1 MLSLIALVVT
11 IAVAYMGAVLG
22 VYRSAMALVS
32 LVIAG
37 VAGFGLMGPLS
48 GLVGSAD
55 PQSAWYYAGDA
66 FFLWAITTAVFL
78 ALRTAGE
85 KYLPNQPGFPNLV
98 DRAGGAILGLCTA
111 YLAVGLCLI
120 LAQMLPTSPELL
132 GYEAF
137 QFTNAKPAIE
147 TEKLND
153 TLHTVRPQ
161 GAGTPDMVE
170 VTKDPLWLGW
180 DRGTLTFFDYL
191 SSWPMAAILA
201 DKASIFDRY
210 GDVFPPDRPDRR
222 PDGYKSV
229 LNADDFLYY
238 HWYRRYEYIQW
249 RTNLATGPV
258 AGKGLAVSGDT
269 GFPLSS
275 TSLNRFQGLEVKIV
289 GFARIDNLPELPEMK
304 APAGEDYMVVKIR
317 FRPES
322 VADGKK
328 VEVDTDQFDIV
339 EARGEKFVRPRIWVK
354 ADKDGKGPARDS
366 TFKAADFAARNTVV
380 AGGNCLMDGAKMTF
394 TEPGQT
400 ETLTL
405 IFSGITK
412 RMPLLDLRLNVE
424 SSTAEAARWSS
435 QEKPAPTS
443 TKGVT
448 TPAKTATVPAKTATT
463 PAKTVTAPA
472 KAATTPAKTAT
483 AK

>member
-1 MLSLIALVVT
+1 MLSIVALIVM
-11 IAVAYMGAVLG
+11 IAVAYMSAVLG

-32 LVIAG
+32 LIIAG

-55 PQSAWYYAGDA
+55 PQSVWYYAGDA
-66 FFLWAITTAVFL
+66 FFLWAVTTAVFL

-85 KYLPNQPGFPNLV
+85 KYLPNQPGFPNMV
-98 DRAGGAILGLCTA
+98 DRAGGAILGLGTA

-120 LAQMLPTSPELL
+120 LTQMLPTSPELL

-137 QFTNAKPAIE
+137 QYTNAKPAIE
-147 TEKLND
+147 TEKPND
-153 TLHTVRPQ
+153 TLHAVRPQ

-170 VTKDPLWLGW
+170 VTKNPLMLGW

-222 PDGYKSV
+222 PDGYKGV

-258 AGKGLAVSGDT
+258 AGKALAVSGDT
-269 GFPLSS
+269 GFPLNSN
-275 TSLNRFQGLEVKIV
+275 SLNRYQGMDIRIL
-289 GFARIDNLPELPEMK
+289 GFARIDNLPDFPEMK
-304 APAGEDYMVVKIR
+304 APIGEDYMVVKIR

-339 EARGEKFVRPRIWVK
+339 GARGEKFVRPRIWVK

-366 TFKAADFAARNTVV
+366 MFKAADFAGRNVVV
-380 AGGNCLMDGAKMTF
+380 AGGYCLLDGAKMTF

-405 IFSGITK
+405 IFSGIPK
-412 RMPLLDLRLNVE
+412 RTPLLDLKLNIE

-435 QEKPAPTS
+435 EEKPAPTS
-443 TKGVT
+443 TKGATV
-448 TPAKTATVPAKTATT
+448 PAKTATVPAKTATT
-463 PAKTVTAPA
+463 PAKTATVPA
-472 KAATTPAKTAT
+472 KTAPAKTAT
-483 AK
+483 TK